1 MTYPQRRAMK
11 GDKGDNPYQM
21 FIKENPSSTMT
32 EQEWMDSLNGD
43 AGPQGPAGPNGPQ
56 GVQGVPGPT
65 GPQGAT
71 GAQGIQ
77 GVKGDTG
84 ATGPQG
90 ATGATGPAG
99 TNATT
104 TLNATTSTNG
114 LMSSTDKTKL
124 DGILSR
130 STSYI
135 ASGGR
140 PVGTGFIIHATR
152 DAIVNYT
159 ISYGLTATLAL
170 GQSVQVS
177 ATVGANEVGR
187 INDAILLGLAGTI
200 TRGETLCFFV
210 PAGATV
216 LFTKTGTA
224 GVTAA
229 VACGQ
234 ETLL

>member
-21 FIKENPSSTMT
+21 FMKENPSSTMT

-43 AGPQGPAGPNGPQ
+43 AGPQG
-56 GVQGVPGPT
+56 VQGNT
-65 GPQGAT
+65 GLT
-71 GAQGIQ
+71 GA
-77 GVKGDTG
+77 
-84 ATGPQG
+84 QG

-99 TNATT
+99 SNATT

-124 DGILSR
+124 DAILSR

-140 PVGTGFIIHATR
+140 AVGAGFIVHATR

-159 ISYGLTATLAL
+159 ISYGLTATLVI
-170 GQSVQVS
+170 GQTIQVS
-177 ATVGANEVGR
+177 AMVGANEVAR

-216 LFTKTGTA
+216 TFNKTGTA
-224 GVTAA
+224 GVTAS
-229 VACGQ
+229 VICGQ